1 MQPRSSLPEIN
12 RLSIVSAAI
21 MLAFALTQLVSF
33 PAQSLSFSVFGIVL
47 DFVVDFSTVTSGLTL
62 ILAAAGMD
70 WLIRTHPE
78 HHQYQHRWDY
88 IRHWILPVLTT
99 LVIGIALN
107 TFAGGPYFWVI
118 FILGS
123 LLLIAVFIAEYNVVS
138 ADDVR
143 HPIATVGLTSL
154 SFALFLLLAIAVSS
168 GNLRLYIRLPLLSV
182 GLMMVISRA
191 LYLRSGEWHTIWA
204 VIASLIIA
212 EIAVGFHYLPLT
224 PIQYGLL
231 LVGISYSLTSVLTAI
246 LESRKNFGLW
256 GEPAGMLA
264 VVLILSILWG

>member
-1 MQPRSSLPEIN
+1 MQPRRSLPEIN

-21 MLAFALTQLVSF
+21 MMAFALTQLVSF
-33 PAQSLSFSVFGIVL
+33 PANSLSFSVIGIVL
-47 DFVVDFSTVTSGLTL
+47 DFTLDFSTLISILTI

-78 HHQYQHRWDY
+78 HQQYQHRWDY
-88 IRHWILPVLTT
+88 VRHWILPVLTT
-99 LVIGIALN
+99 FVIGIALN

-118 FILGS
+118 FFLGS
-123 LLLIAVFIAEYNVVS
+123 LLLIAVFIAEYNVVT

-143 HPIATVGLTSL
+143 HPIATVGLTAL

-168 GNLRLYIRLPLLSV
+168 GNLRLYLRLPLLSI
-182 GLMMVISRA
+182 GLMMFISRA
-191 LYLRSGEWHTIWA
+191 LYLRTGKWHVIWA
-204 VIASLIIA
+204 VITTLIIA
-212 EIAVGFHYLPLT
+212 EIAVGFHYVPLS

-231 LVGISYSLTSVLTAI
+231 LVGISYSLTSIVTAV
-246 LESRKNFGLW
+246 LESRKNFALW

-264 VVLILSILWG
+264 VVLILAMLWG